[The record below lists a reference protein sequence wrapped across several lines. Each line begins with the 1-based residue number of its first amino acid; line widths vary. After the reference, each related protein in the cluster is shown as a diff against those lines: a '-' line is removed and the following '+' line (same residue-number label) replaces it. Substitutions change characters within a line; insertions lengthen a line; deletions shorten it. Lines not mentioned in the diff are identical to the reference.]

1 MAKKQKARK
10 VVRHRRRKYHEG
22 SHSINKVGRYVPH
35 SPAHSNMPESTL
47 KAMYEMA
54 KGNGSFDGTFAEF
67 QVSFS
72 AGQPTS
78 ESNNTSEATQ
88 ETPTVDFSTI
98 YDNAVSQGYKGT
110 EDEFRA
116 MVGGGLSQLGLGFG
130 NIFGQ
135 NVGAGS
141 GIKPITGDRS
151 DYTPNLSGF
160 DPSDYA
166 TLTQEERIQQLI
178 DRQGMTKDEAIANQQ
193 ASLDKGFDI
202 NQDGVVSGEEFAD
215 LRDAG
220 MTIRAGQAGFDP
232 AKFTSDKRGS
242 IGYDPAKGFA
252 TKSSD
257 VKAPVIEKTEPIKYE
272 TIESQPIPQEA
283 ILDESKVFI
292 EIKEDKD
299 KDEEGREGAR
309 KGGIRYAAQT
319 GGRMMSP
326 QALADMKKLQVEQ
339 SKKEAQRP
347 PPPGRQ
353 QGALLPTTAGPRPM
367 KPPPP
372 PPEPVSMAQPDVLET
387 PVAPPPP
394 DVDPTFTES
403 GVAQAGLTDVDA
415 PNTVEVDTYDATL
428 IDEADVP
435 TIEAQQGTLSEGAIA
450 QFQPQTLTERAV
462 AAGRDA
468 AQEQAAL
475 AVAAQYRISDGAYV
489 DKVTGK
495 TTEVAPTKE
504 AEVAQRRAIIGKAAE
519 DAEAA
524 QILETLNYEAA
535 QVRAVKGTAAKGA
548 AADMV
553 AEVGELPPEIS
564 ATIVEDPQTVEAQ
577 IDDEPI
583 EIQAAVAALPTEALV
598 SSQMETLLGGIED
611 GEVPVWARPAVEQVN
626 RMLEQRGLTASTV
639 GRDALLN
646 SIIQSAMPIAQSNA
660 QALQQRSA
668 QNLSNEQQANV
679 QQANLDAQRR
689 LQNTANRQTAASQT
703 AQMAQQ
709 MSVLQSQFAQDA
721 MITSAAQAQQ
731 TRMANLQNRQ
741 QSAIQNVQNQQA
753 INAQNLGN
761 EQQTELANLQFEFQT
776 NAANMSAE
784 NQSRLVEMQTAADFL
799 AKNAGFK
806 QQMELANLSN
816 EQQMELANLTAL
828 NQASSENLTAEQQ
841 TRLAN
846 LDSRMKTNM
855 LQAQIASQMNLAQL
869 SVDQQRAVQNA
880 AMVARVDMAQFN
892 AEQQV
897 AMANS
902 KFMQSMTMQD
912 LNNRQQ
918 ATMQNAAAMASLD
931 LTNAN
936 NQTRLASQNAQ
947 AFLQMDMTN
956 LNNRQQAAVL
966 DAQMMQQ
973 TLLSNQSME
982 NAAKQF
988 NAQST
993 NQINQFNESLAA
1005 QIEMANAQQANAMAQ
1020 FNAGQANNMTQLD
1033 KQLTT
1038 QVDLANLQARTQTGI
1053 AQLQSETQ
1061 ITTTGMQ
1068 TAAQIKSTQ
1077 IGADAQVQ
1085 SAGISAGAAVEAAG
1099 IRAQSAASIANAQIA
1114 ANREQFNA
1122 QNAFI
1127 ASQSALDYE
1136 RRVNMMDTAAE
1147 NEMNKLNAQQEFQIS
1162 AMGYESE
1169 LLAARD
1175 ESAYLRQSFEN
1186 DKALNTQLYIAA
1198 IGNETAA
1205 SKESNTNINNL
1216 LQLAQGIFQ
1225 GGGGG

>member
-1 MAKKQKARK
+1 MARTKRKNRRK
-10 VVRHRRRKYHEG
+10 VYKTRKPRREG
-22 SHSINKVGRYVPH
+22 FPLGG
-35 SPAHSNMPESTL
+35 MPGGAGL
-47 KAMYEMA
+47 MRAAYQA
-54 KGNGSFDGTFAEF
+54 WLGQGNEGTY
-67 QVSFS
+67 Q
-72 AGQPTS
+72 QWLDT
-78 ESNNTSEATQ
+78 T
-88 ETPTVDFSTI
+88 
-98 YDNAVSQGYKGT
+98 
-110 EDEFRA
+110 
-116 MVGGGLSQLGLGFG
+116 
-130 NIFGQ
+130 GQ
-135 NVGAGS
+135 NVGG
-141 GIKPITGDRS
+141 GGRITPITGNRS

-160 DPSDYA
+160 DPTSYA

-215 LRDAG
+215 LRDSG
-220 MTIRAGQAGFDP
+220 MTIRAGQPGFDP

-252 TKSSD
+252 TKPSD
-257 VKAPVIEKTEPIKYE
+257 IPVPVIEKTEPIKYE
-272 TIESQPIPQEA
+272 TISSQPIPEEA

-292 EIKEDKD
+292 ETKEDKD
-299 KDEEGREGAR
+299 KDKEGREGAR

-326 QALADMKKLQVEQ
+326 EMLKKLQSGQKANIKDAPPPPRPFGPQTAGPRPAAPPEPETSAVM
-339 SKKEAQRP
+339 P

-353 QGALLPTTAGPRPM
+353 QGALLSAEGRPRPRPM
-367 KPPPP
+367 EPPPP

-387 PVAPPPP
+387 PVAPPP

-403 GVAQAGLTDVDA
+403 GVAQAGFTEVDA
-415 PNTVEVDTYDATL
+415 PTDIEVDTYDATL

-435 TIEAQQGTLSEGAIA
+435 TVEAQQGELSEGAIA

-475 AVAAQYRISDGAYV
+475 AVAAQYKISDGAYV
-489 DKVTGK
+489 DEVTGK

-504 AEVAQRRAIIGKAAE
+504 AEVAQRRAIIGKAAD

-535 QVRAVKGTAAKGA
+535 QVRTVKGTAAKGA

-721 MITSAAQAQQ
+721 MIATAAQAQQ

-741 QSAIQNVQNQQA
+741 QSAVQNVQNQQA

-880 AMVARVDMAQFN
+880 SMVAKVDLAQFS

-918 ATMQNAAAMASLD
+918 AAMQNAAAMASLD

-936 NQTRLASQNAQ
+936 NQTRIASQNAQ

-982 NAAKQF
+982 NASRQF
-988 NAQST
+988 NSQST

-1005 QIEMANAQQANAMAQ
+1005 QIRQFNAQQANAMSQ
-1020 FNAGQANNMTQLD
+1020 YNADALNRQKLADLD
-1033 KQLTT
+1033 ADT
-1038 QVDLANLQARTQTGI
+1038 R
-1053 AQLQSETQ
+1053 
-1061 ITTTGMQ
+1061 ITT
-1068 TAAQIKSTQ
+1068 TQ

-1085 SAGISAGAAVEAAG
+1085 SAGIGASAAVEAAG
-1099 IRAQSAASIANAQIA
+1099 IRASSAASIANAQIA

-1127 ASQSALDYE
+1127 VSQSAVEYE
-1136 RRVNMMDTAAE
+1136 RKTNMMNTAAE
-1147 NEMNKLNAQQEFQIS
+1147 NEMNKLNAQQQFQLT
-1162 AMGYESE
+1162 AMGYESA

-1216 LQLAQGIFQ
+1216 LQLASGIFS